1 MYRFIFGFQRFVWCP
16 KWTPASSSCFIE
28 ITALC
33 PFAIPFF
40 PPSVQGLF
48 RRALRP
54 SPFTP
59 SIRGTPGRAPPV
71 GDKLQLSLASISRSI
86 PRVQLHI
93 LDAQVR
99 EVDVV
104 APLPQPEVDV
114 DGVRLRPDL
123 RGGPKRSGRIGAHP
137 PAQQRF
143 PGAVSYTH

>member
-59 SIRGTPGRAPPV
+59 SLRGTPGRVPPV
-71 GDKLQLSLASISRSI
+71 GDKLQLSRVFLSQS
-86 PRVQLHI
+86 PRDINRGSFQQANACYDLY
-93 LDAQVR
+93 
-99 EVDVV
+99 
-104 APLPQPEVDV
+104 PE
-114 DGVRLRPDL
+114 
-123 RGGPKRSGRIGAHP
+123 
-137 PAQQRF
+137 F
-143 PGAVSYTH
+143 NFT

>member
-33 PFAIPFF
+33 PFAIPFL

-59 SIRGTPGRAPPV
+59 WIRGTPGRVPPV
-71 GDKLQLSLASISRSI
+71 GDKLQVSLAYISRSI
-86 PRVQLHI
+86 PRVQPNI

-99 EVDVV
+99 KVDVIAS
-104 APLPQPEVDV
+104 APQAEVDV

-123 RGGPKRSGRIGAHP
+123 RGGATLRGRIGAHA
-137 PAQQRF
+137 PAQ
-143 PGAVSYTH
+143 